1 MYKSNRCQPLDPEPN
16 SKAHKLT
23 SNPQTSIWDP
33 NQKPPKIA
41 ITNETLKAP
50 NFNFPNSTL
59 LTQEKKTW
67 SKTTTSTFPNPN
79 GASKP
84 RWKKHKFRPLI
95 PTIEINSQ
103 MGHPKQNPIL
113 NIIPR

>member
-1 MYKSNRCQPLDPEPN
+1 MDKGNRCQPLDPEPN
-16 SKAHKLT
+16 SKEHKLT
-23 SNPQTSIWDP
+23 SNPQTSIRDP

-59 LTQEKKTW
+59 LTQEKKNLVEDNNLNL
-67 SKTTTSTFPNPN
+67 PNPN

-84 RWKKHKFRPLI
+84 RWKK
-95 PTIEINSQ
+95 
-103 MGHPKQNPIL
+103 
-113 NIIPR
+113 